1 MYGITPEV
9 AVLLVLLVLKYVATT
24 WLDILNM
31 RAVRAN
37 MGKVPEAFASFMDE
51 QTFTKSALYTIEKT
65 KFGIFERSCNTI
77 LMAVIL
83 ALWAL
88 PMMFNYGVDLFGTS
102 VWAQALILILIS
114 IALSIPSLPLDYYS
128 QFVIEQA
135 YGFNKSTVKLWIVDN
150 IKGLIV
156 GIVIGAPILALILWF
171 SETFKTTWWLWGFIA
186 VSVFQVVMIIIF
198 PRLILPLFNKL
209 EPLPD
214 GDLRDRLMAVADR
227 GGFRASTIQVI
238 DGSKRST
245 HSNAFFTGFG
255 RFRRI
260 VLFDTLIEQLE
271 PSEIEAVL
279 AHEIGHYKKGHIIK
293 MIAMNFIEMFIT
305 FAIMGWLSASEWFYI
320 GFGFTEAQ
328 GFAPVFLMLSLFAG
342 LFTFWFTPITNMFSR
357 KHEYEADAFASNIT
371 KADDLKS
378 ALRKLHKKNLGNLTP
393 HPIYSAFYYSHPTLL
408 ERERALE
415 AISSKS
421 VEKENEEK

>member
-1 MYGITPEV
+1 MYAITPEV

-150 IKGLIV
+150 I
-156 GIVIGAPILALILWF
+156 
-171 SETFKTTWWLWGFIA
+171 
-186 VSVFQVVMIIIF
+186 
-198 PRLILPLFNKL
+198 
-209 EPLPD
+209 
-214 GDLRDRLMAVADR
+214 
-227 GGFRASTIQVI
+227 
-238 DGSKRST
+238 
-245 HSNAFFTGFG
+245 SN
-255 RFRRI
+255 
-260 VLFDTLIEQLE
+260 
-271 PSEIEAVL
+271 
-279 AHEIGHYKKGHIIK
+279 
-293 MIAMNFIEMFIT
+293 
-305 FAIMGWLSASEWFYI
+305 
-320 GFGFTEAQ
+320 
-328 GFAPVFLMLSLFAG
+328 
-342 LFTFWFTPITNMFSR
+342 
-357 KHEYEADAFASNIT
+357 
-371 KADDLKS
+371 
-378 ALRKLHKKNLGNLTP
+378 NLT
-393 HPIYSAFYYSHPTLL
+393 SLKVLVNS
-408 ERERALE
+408 
-415 AISSKS
+415 
-421 VEKENEEK
+421 